1 MAFYSLGCS
10 QLWVTDGIWKLRFP
24 HCMHRVKVTYVDIVI
39 LSNAYY
45 HVILPYAQ
53 YIVKQ
58 IPALT
63 LPDVCTLSPL
73 PGKAFCAQ
81 HTKVL
86 EEHSPPIPTDIRGF
100 LSFCGVLPS
109 GRLYAIKMHDIVHD
123 NNTSFKLRLLV
134 TIIITINDYTC
145 MHVHVHRR
153 ITW

>member
-1 MAFYSLGCS
+1 MAFYFTGCS
-10 QLWVTDGIWKLRFP
+10 QLWVTDGIWKLRLDTTIIEHTFTVSD
-24 HCMHRVKVTYVDIVI
+24 C
-39 LSNAYY
+39 SS
-45 HVILPYAQ
+45 Q

-73 PGKAFCAQ
+73 PGKAFCAE

-109 GRLYAIKMHDIVHD
+109 GRLCLSHNKMHDNV
-123 NNTSFKLRLLV
+123 
-134 TIIITINDYTC
+134 INYNKFNGNQ
-145 MHVHVHRR
+145 
-153 ITW
+153 